1 MKLLTEPLRDV
12 DMRKMSVKLKE
23 LAEEKVRKEKE
34 AKKGGGNIAK
44 VAAKGKP
51 KSVGTSSAKN
61 T

>member
-1 MKLLTEPLRDV
+1 
-12 DMRKMSVKLKE
+12 MRKMSVKLKE